1 MTDESQTC
9 LRLAGSPVFHQTAGL
24 SPSQD
29 AAPTPSHEAASLPR
43 TRRLARR
50 VLRSLALTAL
60 PILIGRFG
68 QEVPRAP
75 ADVHRAFHRGA
86 SLVCFSAQ
94 SRRILWTV

>member
-1 MTDESQTC
+1 MTGQSQTY
-9 LRLAGSPVFHQTAGL
+9 LRLAGSPVFPQTAGL
-24 SPSQD
+24 PPSQD

-50 VLRSLALTAL
+50 VLRSLALKAL
-60 PILIGRFG
+60 RILIRCFG

-86 SLVCFSAQ
+86 SLVCFTAQ

>member
-1 MTDESQTC
+1 MTGQSQTSLC
-9 LRLAGSPVFHQTAGL
+9 LAGSQVFPQTAGL
-24 SPSQD
+24 PPSQD
-29 AAPTPSHEAASLPR
+29 AAPPPSHEAASLPR

-50 VLRSLALTAL
+50 VLRSLARKAL

-68 QEVPRAP
+68 EEVPRAP

>member
-9 LRLAGSPVFHQTAGL
+9 LRLAGSPVFPQTAGL
-24 SPSQD
+24 PPSQD
-29 AAPTPSHEAASLPR
+29 AAPLPSQEAASLPR

-50 VLRSLALTAL
+50 VLRSLILTAL
-60 PILIGRFG
+60 SFLVRRLG
-68 QEVPRAP
+68 QEAPRAP
-75 ADVHRAFHRGA
+75 ADVHRAFHCGA